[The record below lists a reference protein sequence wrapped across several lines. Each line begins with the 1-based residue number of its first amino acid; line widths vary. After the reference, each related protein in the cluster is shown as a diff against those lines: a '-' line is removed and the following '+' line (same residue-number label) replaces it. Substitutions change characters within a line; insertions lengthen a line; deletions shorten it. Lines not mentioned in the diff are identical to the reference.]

1 MSENE
6 TLAYIESEK
15 WTWHKPGL
23 SRTRELLKALGNPEK
38 KLKFAHIAGTN
49 GKGSTAAS
57 MASVLR
63 KAGYRT
69 GLYTSP
75 YIISFNERM
84 QVDGEMITDEE
95 LAAIVEKIR
104 PFADAMEDTP
114 TEFELIT
121 AIAMQYFLD
130 KKCDIVVLEVGLG
143 GELDSTNVIDVP
155 EVAVITAIGLDH
167 VEYLGHTLPEIASA
181 KAGIIKG
188 GPVAFY
194 GGEPE
199 VEEVFIKKCRETN
212 SPLQIVDRSRLHVHS
227 IDLDACVFDFEP
239 YHNIRLPL
247 VGTYQPYNAALAITA
262 LELMRE
268 KGWRISDQ
276 NIIDGLNDVYWPG
289 RFEVIDRS
297 PVFVLDGAHNSHG
310 IRATAASLTQHFKD
324 QKLVFLLGVMAD
336 KDVDVMMDCI
346 APLAKSFVTVRPDND
361 RAMAAADLAKFL
373 NDRYGKP
380 ATPRDT
386 IEDGVALAREL
397 AGPDG
402 VVVALGSLYFSGDI
416 RKAVEKIKEAR

>member
-268 KGWRISDQ
+268 KGWKISDQ

>member
-121 AIAMQYFLD
+121 AIAMQYFMD

-199 VEEVFIKKCRETN
+199 VEEVFVKKCRETN

-268 KGWRISDQ
+268 KGWKISDK

-310 IRATAASLTQHFKD
+310 IRATAASLAQHFKD

>member
-268 KGWRISDQ
+268 KGWKISDQ

-386 IEDGVALAREL
+386 IDDGVALAREL

>member
-268 KGWRISDQ
+268 KGWKISDK

-386 IEDGVALAREL
+386 IDDGVALAREM